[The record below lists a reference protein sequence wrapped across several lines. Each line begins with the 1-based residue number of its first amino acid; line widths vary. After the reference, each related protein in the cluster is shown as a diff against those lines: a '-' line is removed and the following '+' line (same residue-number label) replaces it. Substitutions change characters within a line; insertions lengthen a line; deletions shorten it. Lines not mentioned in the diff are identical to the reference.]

1 MAKRQSLKELQE
13 RLAQRL
19 SVARSEAV
27 AATWLAIE
35 SGGRRFLLP
44 LVQSGEIFPVA
55 PVQRVPYTK
64 DWFVGVANLRGGLN
78 GVVDLAQLMGLAAPA
93 DASERT
99 TSESRLIS
107 LHAALGLNAVLWI
120 DRLLG
125 LRSPGQFSAIED
137 RSTEDPPFIT
147 RALVDSQGQRWQEI
161 DLQQLVSEPGFL
173 SIAA

>member
-1 MAKRQSLKELQE
+1 
-13 RLAQRL
+13 
-19 SVARSEAV
+19 
-27 AATWLAIE
+27 
-35 SGGRRFLLP
+35 
-44 LVQSGEIFPVA
+44 
-55 PVQRVPYTK
+55 
-64 DWFVGVANLRGGLN
+64 
-78 GVVDLAQLMGLAAPA
+78 
-93 DASERT
+93 
-99 TSESRLIS
+99 